1 MDCIDKHFLMEKM
14 AFLLMPN
21 ICFHEA
27 EISWINIFSGNT
39 QRDLIF
45 FDFKNILATSKKDVV
60 LNISTF

>member
-1 MDCIDKHFLMEKM
+1 MEKM